1 MIAFENPIRIN
12 QTLIEIFSADLALKI
27 FIAITIAIENLIRID
42 RDPILT
48 LKSISDFRIKIDPA
62 VFILKSICD

>member
-48 LKSISDFRIKIDPA
+48 LKSISDFRIKIDPR
-62 VFILKSICD
+62 FSF